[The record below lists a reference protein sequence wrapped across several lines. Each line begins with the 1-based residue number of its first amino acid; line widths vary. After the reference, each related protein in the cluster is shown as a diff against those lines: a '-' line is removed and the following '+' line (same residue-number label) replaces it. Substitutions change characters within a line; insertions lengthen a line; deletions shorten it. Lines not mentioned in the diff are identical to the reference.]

1 MLSFLALAS
10 TLFLCGVS
18 ASEVLVYTDANFAS
32 DIGKHD
38 VALVEFYAPWCGH
51 CKKLAPEYDAASITL
66 KKADPPVA
74 LIKVDCT
81 VETSTC
87 SKYGVSGYP
96 TLKIFKNGEMSKAYD
111 GPREKD
117 GIIRKMMKESG
128 PVSKKLE
135 NAADVK
141 KFLSKDT
148 VGVIGFFSAED
159 SSLAK
164 TMMRVADGLPDVR
177 FAHTVSDD
185 VKAELKQE
193 DEAIVL
199 FRPKVLQNK
208 FEDAEV
214 KCTETKQDK
223 IKSFLQ
229 SEALGLCGVRNQG
242 NAADFG
248 KPIFVAYFN
257 IDYEKNPK
265 GSNYWRN
272 RVMKVGKKLREGDA
286 SLNFAIS
293 DLGEMGREVDECGIS
308 DKSGDKPVVCGWD
321 SKGLKYKMT
330 EEFSMDTFE
339 KFIGDVQAGN
349 VEAWMKSEAIP
360 EDNDEPGKVRIVVGK
375 NFEEIVNNE
384 DKDVLI
390 EFYAPWCGHCKSL
403 APKYDELAEM
413 LKGEDSIVIAKMD
426 ATANDVPPQY
436 DVKGFPT
443 IYYAPKGSKSSPKA
457 YEGGREVDDFIKYLK
472 KESTDG
478 LKTLDDGGKKKKKA
492 KKVEL

>member
-1 MLSFLALAS
+1 MA
-10 TLFLCGVS
+10 
-18 ASEVLVYTDANFAS
+18 
-32 DIGKHD
+32 
-38 VALVEFYAPWCGH
+38 
-51 CKKLAPEYDAASITL
+51 
-66 KKADPPVA
+66 
-74 LIKVDCT
+74 
-81 VETSTC
+81 
-87 SKYGVSGYP
+87 
-96 TLKIFKNGEMSKAYD
+96 
-111 GPREKD
+111 
-117 GIIRKMMKESG
+117 
-128 PVSKKLE
+128 
-135 NAADVK
+135 
-141 KFLSKDT
+141 
-148 VGVIGFFSAED
+148 
-159 SSLAK
+159 
-164 TMMRVADGLPDVR
+164 
-177 FAHTVSDD
+177 
-185 VKAELKQE
+185 
-193 DEAIVL
+193 
-199 FRPKVLQNK
+199 
-208 FEDAEV
+208 
-214 KCTETKQDK
+214 
-223 IKSFLQ
+223 
-229 SEALGLCGVRNQG
+229 
-242 NAADFG
+242 
-248 KPIFVAYFN
+248 
-257 IDYEKNPK
+257 
-265 GSNYWRN
+265 
-272 RVMKVGKKLREGDA
+272 KKLREGDA

-349 VEAWMKSEAIP
+349 VEAWMKSEAVP

-390 EFYAPWCGHCKSL
+390 EFYAPWCGHCKTL

-492 KKVEL
+492 KKSEL